1 MFDGEKV
8 KYPSNIIEE
17 LKVDV
22 KKIEIDRR
30 ISYSKS
36 LSNLSYAKDLDNLYK
51 YNDEG
56 KYLKMY
62 QKNLNIP
69 YKEYNNTYFKVDKA
83 LLKDSLESG
92 ITLSYTSLEMYNECS
107 FKYFLNSIMKLNIF
121 ENTFKIVVG
130 KIE

>member
-17 LKVDV
+17 LNIDV

-56 KYLKMY
+56 KYLK
-62 QKNLNIP
+62 NVS
-69 YKEYNNTYFKVDKA
+69 KEF
-83 LLKDSLESG
+83 
-92 ITLSYTSLEMYNECS
+92 
-107 FKYFLNSIMKLNIF
+107 
-121 ENTFKIVVG
+121 
-130 KIE
+130 